1 MAQYQHSDTEH
12 PNIIELCDISQSYDG
27 GKNWIMQGL
36 DFIIEDKPDQGQ
48 FAVILGM
55 SGSGKSTLLRYIAG
69 LQKPT
74 EGEVFVKGL
83 PVSEKNRVSMVFQQY
98 SSLPWMTVLENVGL
112 ALQYKGIN
120 KKDRD
125 AQSMEIIKLV
135 GLDGHQHK
143 YAQYPSLSGGQLQR
157 VAIARSLLA
166 NSEILLMD
174 EPFGALDI
182 RTRLQMQDLLIGL
195 WEKFQSTV
203 VFVTHDI
210 AEAVYL
216 ADDIYILKAQP
227 STIVEHIDIDL
238 PLKRSRE
245 IKRDPRY
252 TELVHHVEDTML
264 KVSEM

>member
-1 MAQYQHSDTEH
+1 M
-12 PNIIELCDISQSYDG
+12 
-27 GKNWIMQGL
+27 
-36 DFIIEDKPDQGQ
+36 
-48 FAVILGM
+48 
-55 SGSGKSTLLRYIAG
+55 
-69 LQKPT
+69 
-74 EGEVFVKGL
+74 
-83 PVSEKNRVSMVFQQY
+83 
-98 SSLPWMTVLENVGL
+98 
-112 ALQYKGIN
+112 
-120 KKDRD
+120 
-125 AQSMEIIKLV
+125 IKLV
-135 GLDGHQHK
+135 GLDGHQNK
-143 YAQYPSLSGGQLQR
+143 FAQYPSLSGGQLQR

-227 STIVEHIDIDL
+227 SKIVEHIDIDL
-238 PLKRSRE
+238 PLQRTRE

-264 KVSEM
+264 RVSEM